1 MSPIATSMLVF
12 GVFGAVGG
20 IGLVNVMA
28 LVARG
33 MKRPCD
39 TITFTREGDVRGLVA
54 TWARTHGFRHLRTE
68 GTKQTYK
75 RGRNLL
81 TAPAFVEYDADGD
94 RHTLKVYVQI
104 DGLLVKGDIALSGG
118 GFLVRLPRS
127 TARADVNRL
136 MASLEQPPLPT

>member
-1 MSPIATSMLVF
+1 MLVF
-12 GVFGAVGG
+12 GAFGAVCGM
-20 IGLVNVMA
+20 GLVNVMA

-39 TITFTREGDVRGLVA
+39 TIAFTREGDVRGLVA
-54 TWARTHGFRHLRTE
+54 NWAKAHGFRHVRTE

-81 TAPAFVEYDADGD
+81 TAPAFVEYDAVGD
-94 RHTLKVYVQI
+94 HHTLRAYVQI
-104 DGLLVKGDIALSGG
+104 DGLLAKGDIALSGG

-127 TARADVNRL
+127 MARADVNRL
-136 MASLEQPPLPT
+136 MASLQQPPLPK

>member
-1 MSPIATSMLVF
+1 MSPVVTSMLVLGAF
-12 GVFGAVGG
+12 GGVCGL
-20 IGLVNVMA
+20 GLVNVMA

-33 MKRPCD
+33 MNRPCD

-54 TWARTHGFRHLRTE
+54 TWAKAHGFRHVRTD
-68 GTKQTYK
+68 GTAQIYK

-81 TAPAFVEYDADGD
+81 TAPAFVEYDAAGD
-94 RHTLKVYVQI
+94 RHTLKAYVQI

-127 TARADVNRL
+127 MARADVNRL
-136 MASLEQPPLPT
+136 MASLQQPPLPT